1 MNVSLATPLR
11 SRTRIDDDEFF
22 SDSVV
27 QFLRGEEDFEDYL
40 FSQIPDRVLA
50 ILQQIALGAAS
61 ARNLGPALPSSDAL
75 TAASYGN

>member
-1 MNVSLATPLR
+1 MMTN
-11 SRTRIDDDEFF
+11 F
-22 SDSVV
+22 SVSVV
-27 QFLRGEEDFEDYL
+27 QFLRGEEDFEDVDYL

>member
-1 MNVSLATPLR
+1 MMTN
-11 SRTRIDDDEFF
+11 F
-22 SDSVV
+22 SVSVV
-27 QFLRGEEDFEDYL
+27 QFLRGEEDFEDVDCL

-61 ARNLGPALPSSDAL
+61 GRNLGPALPSSDAL